1 MPADAPSFVFTL
13 FFAAG
18 AVLPFAVVLVCAV
31 IGLVKR

>member
-1 MPADAPSFVFTL
+1 MPTTPPSFAAFI
-13 FFAAG
+13 FAAG

>member
-1 MPADAPSFVFTL
+1 MPQAPPLAAF

-18 AVLPFAVVLVCAV
+18 AVLPFAVVLLCSL